1 MTNRIG
7 YSTYESKLSNIER
20 IMNLLDGI
28 INVEDYKKELEVIKR
43 DVDSRFSTFNPKN
56 NEIHANF
63 LEGICAKLDSMESLA
78 NESYLP
84 FYELHLLTRQIDE
97 NVDNIDYESIN
108 LYIAKAKEVIN
119 TINSVE
125 PYKRD
130 DLKEIISKAYQAV
143 YKVLIKEEVYDRTT
157 LLDYLVTEAKR
168 INQENIG
175 RLIEKDI
182 SIIDSTIKY
191 NELEGI
197 KKNGLGYD
205 YLSRSVIKEIA
216 KHYYNDYYSTVE
228 QEKKTAFSEFHK
240 NLDGLKKDNKDIKNE
255 QKAIRNLRIRIG
267 TVWAKM
273 IAYALVPVMATTA
286 ASVFGGALDRNY
298 QTESKTYN
306 VETKELLEEKNGYE
320 VKTEGSKII
329 TIYEPWEEDGRF
341 LRSKYKRNIKKYEI
355 LDDTSSEEIMNTP
368 LEEVLHD
375 KAKLI
380 NEQEET
386 SDDLRKEEI
395 KDQLVELREV
405 SQDYKDKKLGPT
417 GLVIGGILGGFA
429 SAMAFGCYEEEERK
443 IREWNSDRLQLKNQ
457 RAGYPSNR
465 EMRRKLKGLKQEML
479 DTQNEYQEKMN
490 TYGKV
495 NSTSFDG
502 NVKRYVRR

>member
-1 MTNRIG
+1 MTEKIG

-20 IMNLLDGI
+20 IISLLDGI
-28 INVEDYKKELEVIKR
+28 INVDDYKKELEVIKK
-43 DVDSRFSTFNPKN
+43 DVNSRFSTFNPKN

-63 LEGICAKLDSMESLA
+63 LEGICSKLDNMEALA

-84 FYELHLLTRQIDE
+84 FYELHLLTRQIE
-97 NVDNIDYESIN
+97 EKVDDIDYESID

-125 PYKRD
+125 PYNRD

-197 KKNGLGYD
+197 RKNGLGYD

-228 QEKKTAFSEFHK
+228 QQKKTAFSEFHK
-240 NLDGLKKDNKDIKNE
+240 NLDSLKKDNKHIEDDK
-255 QKAIRNLRIRIG
+255 KAIKNLRIRIG
-267 TVWAKM
+267 AVWAKM
-273 IAYALVPVMATTA
+273 IAYALVPVLATTA
-286 ASVFGGALDRNY
+286 TSVIGGAIDRNY
-298 QTESKTYN
+298 KTKSKTYN
-306 VETKELLEEKNGYE
+306 VETREMTEEKEGYE
-320 VKTEGSKII
+320 LKTDGSKII
-329 TIYEPWEEDGRF
+329 TIYEPWEEDGR
-341 LRSKYKRNIKKYEI
+341 LLHGKYKRTIKKYEV
-355 LDDTSSEEIMNTP
+355 LDDSSAEEIMNAP
-368 LEEVLHD
+368 LEDVLHE
-375 KAKLI
+375 KTKLI
-380 NEQEET
+380 KET
-386 SDDLRKEEI
+386 EDTSEDLRKEEI
-395 KDQLVELREV
+395 KDRLVELREV
-405 SQDYKDKKLGPT
+405 SQDYDDSKLGPT
-417 GLVIGGILGGFA
+417 GLVLGGIMGGFT
-429 SAMAFGCYEEEERK
+429 SLMAFALYEDEERK
-443 IREWNSDRLQLKNQ
+443 FREWNDDRLRLKNQ
-457 RAGYPSNR
+457 RNGYPSNKD
-465 EMRRKLKGLKQEML
+465 MRKKFKGLKQEML
-479 DTQNEYQEKMN
+479 DAQKEYQEKMN

-502 NVKRYVRR
+502 NVKRYVRK